1 MIRTIFGFILGVA
14 ATFYTLPFIESN
26 LGSIPRPGIGDLFAT
41 KENLHSSNI
50 INSVA
55 PKEYAQLTNNK
66 LAAEVM
72 TAIAV
77 TRTRALNDQTSDYV
91 VKIITDLVEREPG
104 IQTFVR
110 DRLSSGLTNREA
122 LEIFEKYYSIQG

>member
-1 MIRTIFGFILGVA
+1 MIRTIFGFILGVV

-26 LGSIPRPGIGDLFAT
+26 FGSLPRPGIGELFAA
-41 KENLHSSNI
+41 KENQHSSNI

-55 PKEYAQLTNNK
+55 PEEYAQLTNNK

-72 TAIAV
+72 TAISV

-110 DRLSSGLTNREA
+110 DRLSNGLTNREA